1 MLAKMIRQVAEEG
14 ASRPAGFVQ
23 SGMAVGCVNIDGRFY
38 FLPVPAISPGEVEIR
53 KTFGN
58 TASVS
63 REFHDH
69 SRPTCS
75 MYFAF
80 LYD

>member
-1 MLAKMIRQVAEEG
+1 M
-14 ASRPAGFVQ
+14 Q
-23 SGMAVGCVNIDGRFY
+23 SGMAVGCDNIDGRFS

-63 REFHDH
+63 REFHNYL
-69 SRPTCS
+69 TVTNLFYVLC
-75 MYFAF
+75 FF
-80 LYD
+80 I